1 VVAVSVLHCEVVVDE
16 AWFEEELA
24 LFRLKENMSCSERKS
39 SRKVGGDILVVG
51 DSIAS
56 PTSSLPCS
64 LAAIRASMRVGWERI
79 LGDERVPGVVG
90 REGLGEQGGKG
101 EYPPL
106 GGAA

>member
-1 VVAVSVLHCEVVVDE
+1 MDE
-16 AWFEEELA
+16 AWLEEELA
-24 LFRLKENMSCSERKS
+24 LFRLKENMSWSERKS
-39 SRKVGGDILVVG
+39 SRKVGGDVLVVG
-51 DSIAS
+51 DSMVS

-64 LAAIRASMRVGWERI
+64 LAAIRASMRVGSEWI

-106 GGAA
+106 GGAT